1 MLLASSGQ
9 RPGVPLSVLQDT
21 RQPLAT
27 KNYPAQHA
35 SVLRLRKLVSIR
47 WFHYRLFTGKD
58 RSSCNSPTKVLI
70 K

>member
-9 RPGVPLSVLQDT
+9 RPGVRLSVPQDT

-35 SVLRLRKLVSIR
+35 KGAEAKKPGLNKVVLLLLIY
-47 WFHYRLFTGKD
+47 WQ
-58 RSSCNSPTKVLI
+58 SSFFMQLANEGSY
-70 K
+70 

>member
-35 SVLRLRKLVSIR
+35 GGAEAKKPGLNKVVSLLLTY
-47 WFHYRLFTGKD
+47 WQ
-58 RSSCNSPTKVLI
+58 RSFFMQLANEGSY
-70 K
+70 